1 MLSCHA
7 PSTSKSYTTILPHG
21 SADFSNSSLISLT
34 QFFCRSSVVGSEPSV
49 WGPELW
55 TASGMA
61 SGMGSLQAQNEQV
74 VRSTSTRNRSNG
86 LTQILVAAEGSQAG
100 QWSAKSSA
108 LMIPHSTNPI
118 PILGIYLAGENQPH
132 VKPPGPLRSYP
143 FTSEIQPNS
152 RPRKAALKGYCEVS
166 DRHEF
171 GELYMNVL
179 RKALRGYED
188 VSAQRIAVISAS
200 SSPAVTTSMFR
211 DCHPADSSYWTIY
224 RTWMRRWGKGQPHDQ
239 VRRGLSTWCQA

>member
-1 MLSCHA
+1 M
-7 PSTSKSYTTILPHG
+7 
-21 SADFSNSSLISLT
+21 
-34 QFFCRSSVVGSEPSV
+34 
-49 WGPELW
+49 
-55 TASGMA
+55 
-61 SGMGSLQAQNEQV
+61 
-74 VRSTSTRNRSNG
+74 RSTSTRNRSNG

-108 LMIPHSTNPI
+108 LMIPHLTNPI

-132 VKPPGPLRSYP
+132 LKPPGPLRSYP